1 MTEPAKRTLSWLLPR
16 TLRARLIWLILVAVL
31 LTQAMTLYALTVYQR
46 QQLQVA
52 ATNLLVTSITTLQ
65 SAMSMIPA
73 SQRAAFVHHTSH
85 GQWRLLSHRP
95 PSRARLLS
103 ADGLQ
108 PSSDDRSHAIR
119 HSLMRLSRD
128 INRTLGGANQVAV
141 SAGATPFLYVSIANQ
156 NSPQWLRIPL
166 DRVNPPISTPM
177 MVWWLLAL
185 GALIIVAV
193 WFSWHITRPIT
204 SLLKAT
210 NQLAEGH
217 PEPVTP
223 AGPVETQRLGERFN
237 AMLQSLRQSRQAQQ
251 TLLAGLPHDLKGPLS
266 RMALRI
272 EMTDDSELKAGLQ
285 RDLQDMRRMVEQ
297 FLDFMRGQDTNRLTM
312 APLRLDEWLP
322 RQVINE
328 QQLGKPVSYASDQT
342 PPRLRIKGDVVAL
355 SRMLAN
361 LIDNAL
367 THGKPPVVISLRR
380 QGSEAVLGVSD
391 HGLGIA
397 PEDYQRA
404 IEPFERLDQARTQ
417 TGSVGLGLSL
427 VQGLAV
433 AHGGRMALSRAH
445 EGGLLVSV
453 YFPID

>member
-1 MTEPAKRTLSWLLPR
+1 MTAAATQKLAWLLPR

-65 SAMSMIPA
+65 SAMSMIPS

-85 GQWRLLSHRP
+85 GQWQLLSNKP
-95 PSRARLLS
+95 PPRARFLS
-103 ADGLQ
+103 ANGLQ
-108 PSSDDRSHAIR
+108 TPPDGRSHAIR

-141 SAGATPFLYVSIANQ
+141 SAGPTPFLYVSIASQ
-156 NSPQWLRIPL
+156 DSSQWLRIPL

-185 GALIIVAV
+185 AVLLMVAV

-237 AMLQSLRQSRQAQQ
+237 AMLQSLRQSRKAQQ

-272 EMTDDSELKAGLQ
+272 EMTDDSELKTGLQ
-285 RDLQDMRRMVEQ
+285 RDLRDMQRMVEQ
-297 FLDFMRGQDTNRLTM
+297 FLDFMRGQDSNRLTM
-312 APLRLDEWLP
+312 TPLRLDEWLP
-322 RQVINE
+322 GQVLE
-328 QQLGKPVSYASDQT
+328 EHRVGKPVVYESAPVL
-342 PPRLRIKGDVVAL
+342 PPLWIRGDAVAL

-367 THGKPPVVISLRR
+367 THGKPPVVISLR
-380 QGSEAVLGVSD
+380 QEGKEAVWGVSD
-391 HGLGIA
+391 HGTGID
-397 PEDYQRA
+397 PQDYEQA

-427 VQGLAV
+427 VQGLAI
-433 AHGGRMALSRAH
+433 AHGGRMTLSRAD
-445 EGGLLVSV
+445 EGGLLVSL
-453 YFPID
+453 YLPID